1 MTRWIRYSVLRL
13 GIFVVVLVAL
23 SFTGITWWL
32 SALLATAIAFAL
44 SYIFLSHQRD
54 ELSRDIA
61 ARLNRKKTDV
71 DAESEDAAELPRE
84 GNTKK

>member
-1 MTRWIRYSVLRL
+1 MDSIQRL
-13 GIFVVVLVAL
+13 APRDFCRGAGRTVVHGDHLVAFSSTRHRYRL
-23 SFTGITWWL
+23 
-32 SALLATAIAFAL
+32 AL

-71 DAESEDAAELPRE
+71 DAESEDAVELPRE